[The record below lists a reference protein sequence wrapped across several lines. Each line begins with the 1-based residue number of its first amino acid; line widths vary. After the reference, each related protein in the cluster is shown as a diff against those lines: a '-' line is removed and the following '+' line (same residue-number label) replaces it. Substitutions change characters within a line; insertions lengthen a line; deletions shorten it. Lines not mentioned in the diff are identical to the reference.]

1 MSAGCIESKKDAVQ
15 DHVSRQQRRPLS
27 LSRGLRQYFE
37 VRLPIWPSVANAH
50 PPRVVQRT
58 QSVPRRGARP
68 VLERMSAYACRHPHT
83 RAVSR
88 VGARLLRYS
97 ISGERARLAPFG
109 VWGFSLVRRSSEPPH
124 LVAGGWTTDSHKKR
138 GPFAS
143 CMRCWGSSRTEAFN
157 FSLNSCLAC
166 A

>member
-1 MSAGCIESKKDAVQ
+1 MCDKTSRSTLLACLL
-15 DHVSRQQRRPLS
+15 VSSSSVAAKVRHHLVACRPAASNRRKMLCRTTSHDSSVGLS

-83 RAVSR
+83 RAVNR
-88 VGARLLRYS
+88 VGARMLRYLW
-97 ISGERARLAPFG
+97 RASEAGPIWSL
-109 VWGFSLVRRSSEPPH
+109 GF
-124 LVAGGWTTDSHKKR
+124 
-138 GPFAS
+138 FA
-143 CMRCWGSSRTEAFN
+143 
-157 FSLNSCLAC
+157 CLEEY
-166 A
+166 